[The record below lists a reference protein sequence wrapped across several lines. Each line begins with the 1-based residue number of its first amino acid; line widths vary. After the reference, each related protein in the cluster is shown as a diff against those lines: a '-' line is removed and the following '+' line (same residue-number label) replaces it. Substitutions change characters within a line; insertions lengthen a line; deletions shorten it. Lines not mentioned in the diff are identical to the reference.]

1 MHKKSGNQHGQRA
14 GPAPAIF
21 VWRESA
27 RLPCATVRHLRLVR
41 ASTMKKTILAA
52 ALLILTLASLAPAGT
67 IKIPK
72 DEPAATVKVPE
83 SWKPEETDRGYAV
96 ESPDKVATV
105 LLEAS
110 TKKGVKKLIEENVEW
125 LTKEQDVKVDE
136 ASKKD
141 QDFELAGR
149 SWSRISWDADSKEFG
164 PSVVGFLFS
173 EVGQGKL
180 LTVTYWITKKDSEKH
195 MDTIEKILS
204 SVKPVEE

>member
-1 MHKKSGNQHGQRA
+1 
-14 GPAPAIF
+14 
-21 VWRESA
+21 
-27 RLPCATVRHLRLVR
+27 
-41 ASTMKKTILAA
+41 
-52 ALLILTLASLAPAGT
+52 
-67 IKIPK
+67 
-72 DEPAATVKVPE
+72 
-83 SWKPEETDRGYAV
+83 
-96 ESPDKVATV
+96 
-105 LLEAS
+105 
-110 TKKGVKKLIEENVEW
+110 LIEENVEW